1 MSYST
6 FNSNSST
13 FETSSLQPQIPQSQE
28 IPEQIPQQIPQQNN
42 TSNNKQLT
50 LHEKIK
56 SFLLSKS
63 GTIITASF
71 GMAIGFAL
79 KDFVSSIV
87 VNLLKPLIALIFTM
101 THLNNYFDFSSN
113 TCLLNFLPWPFIF
126 DGIKLHPFFVN
137 VFWSYFIFSSVLST
151 KSWSLQPFICFND
164 G

>member
-101 THLNNYFDFSSN
+101 THLNNYFDFNYIISSEN
-113 TCLLNFLPWPFIF
+113 NALNLSSFITSLITF
-126 DGIKLHPFFVN
+126 IMVIII
-137 VFWSYFIFSSVLST
+137 VYFI
-151 KSWSLQPFICFND
+151 SLNYQLIN
-164 G
+164 